1 MVLKRRNSLKKICN
15 TLVRPGLML
24 RNKNEEPAQ
33 PSSPQS
39 PGEQSKSVDK
49 EVSYREGSDKDKT
62 MLECQKLRIQIIIKS
77 LVNFCDES
85 V

>member
-1 MVLKRRNSLKKICN
+1 
-15 TLVRPGLML
+15 ML

-49 EVSYREGSDKDKT
+49 EVSYREGSDKDMI
-62 MLECQKLRIQIIIKS
+62 MLGSRKLPIIKS
-77 LVNFCDES
+77 LVRIPLNLLCPVELKLRSQDDYR
-85 V
+85 

>member
-1 MVLKRRNSLKKICN
+1 
-15 TLVRPGLML
+15 ML

-49 EVSYREGSDKDKT
+49 EVSYREGSDKDMI
-62 MLECQKLRIQIIIKS
+62 MLGSRKLPIQIIIKS
-77 LVNFCDES
+77 LVRVRLNLLCPVELKLGSRGDYR
-85 V
+85 